1 MKPNVRVFYLQGVIA
16 LISVCLPDQNIS
28 AHVISP
34 VSPSLAEYTSTQIDT
49 AKLNISTESVTLFS
63 TQGSKAYV
71 TITTGGSWYLKCS
84 EKWLSANVLSGTGVR
99 KIEIKADENIG
110 TGARSAYVTI
120 YVKGLHPLI
129 IDVLQKA
136 RHEE

>member
-16 LISVCLPDQNIS
+16 LISVFLQDQNIS
-28 AHVISP
+28 AHGISP
-34 VSPSLAEYTSTQIDT
+34 VSPSLAEYASTQIDT

-71 TITTGGSWYLKCS
+71 TITTSGFWYLKCS

>member
-34 VSPSLAEYTSTQIDT
+34 VSPSLAEYASTQIDT

-71 TITTGGSWYLKCS
+71 TITTSGSWYLKCS